1 MSTNYVKKIEGGDYI
16 STLVKPVY
24 GKGAVRTKAENPDV
38 YYQGKWFNSTN
49 GTEKVVNGDFD
60 GGATGWVVGASFTI
74 SNGRLINTGVSY
86 GSFTTSASSLN
97 IPEGIWV
104 QVTFEGACLL
114 SIHDGTAYVGVVNG
128 DSLYVEVGGGSLRIA
143 GAAGDYI
150 DNISVFETAVT
161 PDTAYSPQITYLPVE
176 LEVDASGQPVLI
188 TETKKVEVVAEKIVA
203 DVYGWA
209 NDGIPYIDEDAIGAN
224 PTATLYPDGTI
235 VGSTSNGSYTK
246 YPNGDLECYLARTSA
261 GTTPASNGALWIGAS
276 YDWKYPILFIEVAN
290 IVSLNAKYKTGHDPV
305 SCSSLSGTVNTTSTF
320 YGIRSWYAV
329 GNLSCTSSEYYSAKG
344 RWK

>member
-246 YPNGDLECYLARTSA
+246 FPNGDLECKFRDTLETATNSTNGSIFFGNSPTYSFPITFTSTPELTSA
-261 GTTPASNGALWIGAS
+261 SWDNNSITWCSPSGTT
-276 YDWKYPILFIEVAN
+276 
-290 IVSLNAKYKTGHDPV
+290 
-305 SCSSLSGTVNTTSTF
+305 SSTVNFRVIGGTTGATGAPM
-320 YGIRSWYAV
+320 YV
-329 GNLSCTSSEYYSAKG
+329 AKG
-344 RWK
+344 TWK